1 MPQKQLVK
9 STSKILRSIS
19 QSVALQSPSQLNIIN
34 NLKTAESGLNYMK
47 FANINTK
54 KPINVKEKVLET
66 IAKLEKKSAK
76 RLRQMH

>member
-1 MPQKQLVK
+1 
-9 STSKILRSIS
+9 
-19 QSVALQSPSQLNIIN
+19 
-34 NLKTAESGLNYMK
+34 MK